1 MVRKGCL
8 CIHARE
14 LIHQLFILMTTAKP
28 EAVYFSLGDRET
40 KVSNPALRVTEDV
53 MKKLSENCRNRGVAS
68 LYEQNPGNHYTDCVN
83 RVVKGIDWVL
93 RTLN

>member
-14 LIHQLFILMTTAKP
+14 LMHQLFILMT
-28 EAVYFSLGDRET
+28 RET